1 MGDVGPTQDGVEPA
15 RVLAGRYRFKEPIGS
30 GGMSDV
36 WQAYDER
43 LDRRVAVKLMRGA
56 ESSSQFAAGRAGQ
69 DEALETRRQRFL
81 REVRTTADLHD
92 HPGIPAVY
100 DTGVDDQTG
109 QLYIVMQLLKG
120 REISTLIW
128 DTDYDYEP
136 LPLTWAAAIGAQIA
150 SVLDEVHRRGIVHR
164 DIKPANLML
173 TPGGVV
179 KVLDFGV
186 AALLGAGTHPHLT
199 QEGMTVGTP
208 AYISPE
214 QCLANTVS
222 PTADIYALACVLY
235 EMLTGRTPFTA
246 SDDRSYLW
254 HHVHTEPPSVRALRP
269 DVPKEIEQL
278 LLGMLAKESEQRPAA
293 PAVYEALLPHA
304 LKGTPAGT
312 LPLLASDGRDLDPC
326 RPFTRP
332 FGGWRTHLAQA
343 DSFASAQP
351 HATSSPLAADE
362 FDEMVDRAAKLA
374 EGGQFTQAADLLS
387 DALTRAVHDTM
398 AEDLSLSLAHVYY
411 LGGSFRDAAALF
423 EQVGATLSD
432 RYDAGDAL
440 VQECRYYAAQ
450 CRMEVGESTAALAAF
465 SAYVRHEPDEHDEGA
480 VDRHLDAL
488 AQIMR
493 LEAGAERFTQAHAA
507 AVVLRDAMSRFRG
520 PQASGL
526 AEIDGFLAR
535 LHRLTD

>member
-1 MGDVGPTQDGVEPA
+1 MGDATPEQDGAGPA

-43 LDRRVAVKLMRGA
+43 LDRRVAVKLMRA
-56 ESSSQFAAGRAGQ
+56 EQPSSPFAAGRVGQ

-81 REVRTTADLHD
+81 REVRTTADLND

-100 DTGVDDQTG
+100 DTGVDDASG
-109 QLYIVMQLLKG
+109 QLFIVMQLLKG

-128 DTDYDYEP
+128 DTDYEYEP
-136 LPLTWAAAIGAQIA
+136 LPLAWAAAIGAQIA
-150 SVLDEVHRRGIVHR
+150 SVLDEVHRRDIVHR

-222 PTADIYALACVLY
+222 PAADIYALACVLY
-235 EMLTGRTPFTA
+235 ELLTGRTPFTA
-246 SDDRSYLW
+246 SDERSYLW
-254 HHVHTEPPSVRALRP
+254 HHVHSNPPSVRAVRP
-269 DVPKEIEQL
+269 DAPNEIDQL
-278 LLGMLAKESEQRPAA
+278 LQGMLAKESEQRLDAA
-293 PAVYEALLPHA
+293 AVYEALLPHA
-304 LKGTPAGT
+304 LKGTPVDS

-332 FGGWRTHLAQA
+332 FGGWTHLATI
-343 DSFASAQP
+343 DTPVPAQP
-351 HATSSPLAADE
+351 DVVTRPLTDDE
-362 FDEMVDRAAKLA
+362 FDEVVDRAAKLT
-374 EGGQFTQAADLLS
+374 EEGQFAQAADLLT
-387 DALTRAVHDTM
+387 DALPRAADDTM
-398 AEDLSLSLAHVYY
+398 AEDLSLSLAHVRY
-411 LGGSFRDAAALF
+411 LGGSFREAAALF
-423 EQVGATLSD
+423 ERVGTALSD
-432 RYDAGDAL
+432 RYATGDAL

-450 CRMEVGESTAALAAF
+450 SHMELGESTAALAAF
-465 SAYVRHEPDEHDEGA
+465 GAYVRQEPDEHDKGA
-480 VDRHLDAL
+480 IDRHLDAC
-488 AQIMR
+488 ARIMR
-493 LEAGAERFTQAHAA
+493 LEAGAERFSRARAA
-507 AVVLRDAMSRFRG
+507 AVVLRDATERYRG
-520 PQASGL
+520 PQAPEL

-535 LHRLTD
+535 LRRLTN

>member
-1 MGDVGPTQDGVEPA
+1 M
-15 RVLAGRYRFKEPIGS
+15 LADRYRFKEPIGS

-43 LDRRVAVKLMRGA
+43 LDRRVAVKLMRV
-56 ESSSQFAAGRAGQ
+56 EQSSFLFAAGRAGQ

-100 DTGVDDQTG
+100 DTGVDDETG

-136 LPLTWAAAIGAQIA
+136 LPLAWAAAIGAQIA

-222 PTADIYALACVLY
+222 PAADIYALACVLY
-235 EMLTGRTPFTA
+235 ELLTGRTPFTA

-254 HHVHTEPPSVRALRP
+254 HHVHSEPPSVRALRP
-269 DVPKEIEQL
+269 DVPDEIEQL
-278 LLGMLAKESEQRPAA
+278 LQGMLAKESEQRLAA
-293 PAVYEALLPHA
+293 AAVYEALLPHA
-304 LKGTPAGT
+304 LRGTPPGT

-326 RPFTRP
+326 RPFSRP
-332 FGGWRTHLAQA
+332 FGGWTYLTAT
-343 DSFASAQP
+343 DTPVPAQP
-351 HATSSPLAADE
+351 HVATRSLTDAE
-362 FDEMVDRAAKLA
+362 FDEVVDRAAKLT
-374 EGGQFTQAADLLS
+374 EEGQFAQAADLLTA
-387 DALTRAVHDTM
+387 ALSRAANDTM
-398 AEDLSLSLAHVYY
+398 TEDLSLSLAHVHY
-411 LGGSFRDAAALF
+411 LGGSFREAAALF
-423 EQVGATLSD
+423 ERVGTRVSG
-432 RYDAGDAL
+432 RYDTGDEL

-450 CRMEVGESTAALAAF
+450 CRMELGESTAALAAF
-465 SAYVRHEPDEHDEGA
+465 GAYVRQKPDERDQGA

-488 AQIMR
+488 ARIMR
-493 LEAGAERFTQAHAA
+493 LEAGAERFSQAHAA
-507 AVVLRDAMSRFRG
+507 AVVLRDAMKRYRG
-520 PQASGL
+520 PQAPEL

-535 LHRLTD
+535 LRRLTE

>member
-1 MGDVGPTQDGVEPA
+1 MGNVPPRHDGAEPA

-43 LDRRVAVKLMRGA
+43 LDRRVAVKLMRG
-56 ESSSQFAAGRAGQ
+56 EQSTFPYSSGRVGQ
-69 DEALETRRQRFL
+69 EEALETRRQRFL

-100 DTGVDDQTG
+100 DTGVDDETG

-136 LPLTWAAAIGAQIA
+136 LPLAWAAAIGAQVA
-150 SVLDEVHRRGIVHR
+150 SVLDEVHRRDIVHR

-208 AYISPE
+208 SYISPE

-222 PTADIYALACVLY
+222 PAADIYALACVLY
-235 EMLTGRTPFTA
+235 ELLTGRTPFTA

-254 HHVHTEPPSVRALRP
+254 HHVHTKPPSVRVLRP
-269 DVPKEIEQL
+269 DVPGKIEQL
-278 LLGMLAKESEQRPAA
+278 LLSMLAKESEQRLTAA
-293 PAVYEALLPHA
+293 AVYEALLPYA
-304 LKGTPAGT
+304 LMGTPAGT

-332 FGGWRTHLAQA
+332 FGGWTHLAPA
-343 DSFASAQP
+343 DASPSARP
-351 HATSSPLAADE
+351 SVASRPLTDDE
-362 FDEMVDRAAKLA
+362 FDEVVDHAAKLTG
-374 EGGQFTQAADLLS
+374 ESQFAQAADLLGE
-387 DALTRAVHDTM
+387 ALTRAADGAM
-398 AEDLSLSLAHVYY
+398 AEDLSLSLAHVHY
-411 LGGSFRDAAALF
+411 LGGSFRDAAVLF
-423 EQVGATLSD
+423 EQVGAAMSG
-432 RYDAGDAL
+432 RYGAGDAL
-440 VQECRYYAAQ
+440 IQECRYYAAQ
-450 CRMEVGESTAALAAF
+450 CRMEIGETTAALTAF
-465 SAYVRHEPDEHDEGA
+465 GAYVRQKPKERDQGA

-493 LEAGAERFTQAHAA
+493 LEAGAERFAQAHAA
-507 AVVLRDAMSRFRG
+507 AVVLRDAMRRYRG
-520 PQASGL
+520 PQTPEL

-535 LHRLTD
+535 LRRLTD

>member
-1 MGDVGPTQDGVEPA
+1 MGDGTPEQDGAEPA

-43 LDRRVAVKLMRGA
+43 LDRRVAVKLMRVEPSPA
-56 ESSSQFAAGRAGQ
+56 PFAAGRAGQ

-100 DTGVDDQTG
+100 DTGVDDETG

-136 LPLTWAAAIGAQIA
+136 LPLAWAAAIGVQIA

-222 PTADIYALACVLY
+222 PAADIYALACVLY
-235 EMLTGRTPFTA
+235 ELLTGRTPFTA

-254 HHVHTEPPSVRALRP
+254 HHVHSEPPSVRVLRP
-269 DVPKEIEQL
+269 DVPGEIEQL
-278 LLGMLAKESEQRPAA
+278 LRAMLAKESEQRVAA
-293 PAVYEALLPHA
+293 AAVYEALLPHA
-304 LKGTPAGT
+304 LKGTPPGI

-332 FGGWRTHLAQA
+332 FGGWTHLTAT
-343 DSFASAQP
+343 DTPVPAQP
-351 HATSSPLAADE
+351 PAATRPLADDE
-362 FDEMVDRAAKLA
+362 FDEAVDRAAKLT
-374 EGGQFTQAADLLS
+374 EEGQFAQAADLLT
-387 DALTRAVHDTM
+387 DALARAADDTM
-398 AEDLSLSLAHVYY
+398 IEDLSLSLAHVHY
-411 LGGSFRDAAALF
+411 LGGSFREAAALF
-423 EQVGATLSD
+423 ERVGTALSG
-432 RYDAGDAL
+432 RYDTGDAL

-450 CRMEVGESTAALAAF
+450 CRMELGESTEALAAF
-465 SAYVRHEPDEHDEGA
+465 GAYVRQEPDEHDQGA

-488 AQIMR
+488 ARIMR
-493 LEAGAERFTQAHAA
+493 LEAGAERFSQARAA
-507 AVVLRDAMSRFRG
+507 AVVLRDAMGRYRG
-520 PQASGL
+520 PQAPEL

-535 LHRLTD
+535 LRRLTD

>member
-1 MGDVGPTQDGVEPA
+1 MGDVTPAQDGADPA
-15 RVLAGRYRFKEPIGS
+15 RVLVGRYRFKEPVGS
-30 GGMSDV
+30 GGMSDI

-43 LDRRVAVKLMRGA
+43 LDRRVAVKLMRV
-56 ESSSQFAAGRAGQ
+56 EQSSSPFAAGRAGQ
-69 DEALETRRQRFL
+69 DEALEIRRQRFL

-100 DTGVDDQTG
+100 DTGVDDETG
-109 QLYIVMQLLKG
+109 QLFIVMQLLKG

-128 DTDYDYEP
+128 DTDYDDEP
-136 LPLTWAAAIGAQIA
+136 LPLAWAAAIGAQIA

-222 PTADIYALACVLY
+222 PAADIYALACVLY
-235 EMLTGRTPFTA
+235 ELLTGRTPFTA

-254 HHVHTEPPSVRALRP
+254 HHVHSEPASVRALRP
-269 DVPKEIEQL
+269 DVPDEIEQL
-278 LLGMLAKESEQRPAA
+278 LQGMLAKESEQRLAA
-293 PAVYEALLPHA
+293 AAVYEALLPHA
-304 LKGTPAGT
+304 LRGTPPGT

-332 FGGWRTHLAQA
+332 FGGWAHLTAP
-343 DSFASAQP
+343 DTPVPAQP
-351 HATSSPLAADE
+351 HVATRPLTDDE
-362 FDEMVDRAAKLA
+362 FDEVVDRAAKLT
-374 EGGQFTQAADLLS
+374 EKGQFAQAADLLT
-387 DALTRAVHDTM
+387 DALTRAADDTM
-398 AEDLSLSLAHVYY
+398 TEDLSLSLAHVHY
-411 LGGSFRDAAALF
+411 LGGSFREAAALF
-423 EQVGATLSD
+423 ERVGATVSG
-432 RYDAGDAL
+432 RYDTGDAL

-450 CRMEVGESTAALAAF
+450 CRMELGESTAALAAF
-465 SAYVRHEPDEHDEGA
+465 GAYVRQEPDKHDQEA
-480 VDRHLDAL
+480 IDRHLDAL
-488 AQIMR
+488 ARIMR
-493 LEAGAERFTQAHAA
+493 LEAGAERFPHAYAA
-507 AVVLRDAMSRFRG
+507 AVVLRDAMRRYRG
-520 PQASGL
+520 SQAPEL

-535 LHRLTD
+535 LRRLTD

>member
-1 MGDVGPTQDGVEPA
+1 MGDMTPEQDGAAPA

-43 LDRRVAVKLMRGA
+43 LDRRVAVKLMRL
-56 ESSSQFAAGRAGQ
+56 EQSSSPFAAGRAGQ

-100 DTGVDDQTG
+100 DTGVDDGTG

-136 LPLTWAAAIGAQIA
+136 LPLAWAAAVGAQIA

-222 PTADIYALACVLY
+222 PAADIYALACVLY
-235 EMLTGRTPFTA
+235 ELLTGLTPFTA

-254 HHVHTEPPSVRALRP
+254 HHVHSEPPSVRALRP
-269 DVPKEIEQL
+269 DVPDEIEQL
-278 LLGMLAKESEQRPAA
+278 LRGMLAKESEQRLAA
-293 PAVYEALLPHA
+293 AAVYEALLPHA
-304 LKGTPAGT
+304 LKGTPVGT

-332 FGGWRTHLAQA
+332 FGGWTHLTAT
-343 DSFASAQP
+343 DSPVPTQP
-351 HATSSPLAADE
+351 HAATRPLTDDE
-362 FDEMVDRAAKLA
+362 FDEVVDRAAKLT
-374 EGGQFTQAADLLS
+374 EEGQFAQAADLLT
-387 DALTRAVHDTM
+387 DALTRAADDTM
-398 AEDLSLSLAHVYY
+398 TEDLSLSLAHVHY
-411 LGGSFRDAAALF
+411 LGGSFREAAGLF
-423 EQVGATLSD
+423 ERVGASLSG
-432 RYDAGDAL
+432 RYDIGDAL
-440 VQECRYYAAQ
+440 IQECRYYAAQ
-450 CRMEVGESTAALAAF
+450 CRMELGESTAALAAF
-465 SAYVRHEPDEHDEGA
+465 GAYVRQEPDEHDQGA

-488 AQIMR
+488 ARIMR
-493 LEAGAERFTQAHAA
+493 LEAGSERLSQAHAA
-507 AVVLRDAMSRFRG
+507 AVVLRDAMRRYRG
-520 PQASGL
+520 SQTPEL

-535 LHRLTD
+535 LRRLSD

>member
-1 MGDVGPTQDGVEPA
+1 M
-15 RVLAGRYRFKEPIGS
+15 
-30 GGMSDV
+30 
-36 WQAYDER
+36 
-43 LDRRVAVKLMRGA
+43 
-56 ESSSQFAAGRAGQ
+56 
-69 DEALETRRQRFL
+69 
-81 REVRTTADLHD
+81 
-92 HPGIPAVY
+92 Y
-100 DTGVDDQTG
+100 DTGVDEETG
-109 QLYIVMQLLKG
+109 QLYIVMQLLRG

-136 LPLTWAAAIGAQIA
+136 LPLAWAAAIGAQIA

-222 PTADIYALACVLY
+222 PAADIYALACVLY
-235 EMLTGRTPFTA
+235 ELLTGRTPFTA

-254 HHVHTEPPSVRALRP
+254 HHVHSEPPSVRALRP
-269 DVPKEIEQL
+269 DVPEEVEQL
-278 LLGMLAKESEQRPAA
+278 LQGMLAKESEQRLAA
-293 PAVYEALLPHA
+293 AAVYEVLLPYA

-312 LPLLASDGRDLDPC
+312 LPLLAIDGRDLDPC

-332 FGGWRTHLAQA
+332 FGGWTHLAA
-343 DSFASAQP
+343 TDTPVSAQP
-351 HATSSPLAADE
+351 HLATRPLTDDE
-362 FDEMVDRAAKLA
+362 FDEVVDRAAKLT
-374 EGGQFTQAADLLS
+374 EEGQFAQAADLLA
-387 DALTRAVHDTM
+387 DALTGAADDTM
-398 AEDLSLSLAHVYY
+398 SEDLSLSLAHVQY
-411 LGGSFRDAAALF
+411 LGGSFREAAALF
-423 EQVGATLSD
+423 EQVGSALSS

-450 CRMEVGESTAALAAF
+450 CRMELGESTAALAAF
-465 SAYVRHEPDEHDEGA
+465 GAYVRQEPDEQDQGA

-488 AQIMR
+488 ARMMR
-493 LEAGAERFTQAHAA
+493 LEAGADRFPQAHAA
-507 AVVLRDAMSRFRG
+507 AVVLRDATRRYRG
-520 PQASGL
+520 PQAPEL
-526 AEIDGFLAR
+526 AEIDGFLSR
-535 LHRLTD
+535 LRRLTD